1 MNDKNKSSVEKRS
14 FGEKFKRKVLG
25 LDKPL
30 TIKEKMEI
38 ERNSLNRITLS
49 KMPEKYVMS
58 EETFKERQAARR
70 KIKTI
75 DRYLNK

>member
-1 MNDKNKSSVEKRS
+1 MNDKDKSSVEKRS

-25 LDKPL
+25 LGRPL
-30 TIKEKMEI
+30 TIKERMEVERYRQELKLDKMP
-38 ERNSLNRITLS
+38 
-49 KMPEKYVMS
+49 KKYVMPEKQ
-58 EETFKERQAARR
+58 FKERQAARR

>member
-1 MNDKNKSSVEKRS
+1 MDDKDKSSVEKRS

-25 LDKPL
+25 LDRPF
-30 TIKEKMEI
+30 TIKERMEI
-38 ERNSLNRITLS
+38 ERYRQELKLD

-70 KIKTI
+70 KIQTI

>member
-1 MNDKNKSSVEKRS
+1 MNDKDKSSVEKRS

-25 LDKPL
+25 LGRPL
-30 TIKEKMEI
+30 TIKERMEV
-38 ERNSLNRITLS
+38 ERLRAELKLD

-70 KIKTI
+70 KIQTI

>member
-1 MNDKNKSSVEKRS
+1 MKDNNKSSVEKRS

-25 LDKPL
+25 LDRPFTTKQR
-30 TIKEKMEI
+30 MEI
-38 ERNSLNRITLS
+38 ERYRQELKLD
-49 KMPEKYVMS
+49 KMPKKYVMS